1 MLKLTAGFRSYLKN
15 IVSKVQNTLHLEVRI
30 DAGAPHTVIYTDF
43 QFTPF
48 GNQPKTHLGCISL
61 SRFVFLDY

>member
-1 MLKLTAGFRSYLKN
+1 MLKLTEGFRSYLKN

-43 QFTPF
+43 QFLPRET
-48 GNQPKTHLGCISL
+48 N
-61 SRFVFLDY
+61 RFELLAKLVF

>member
-1 MLKLTAGFRSYLKN
+1 MLKLTVGFRSYLKN

-43 QFTPF
+43 QFLPRETT
-48 GNQPKTHLGCISL
+48 GS
-61 SRFVFLDY
+61 SY